1 MARVWKPPANSLQ
14 GWLSPWENLQ
24 GAHTWHCLVLGLG
37 LGRGGDWVTSQ
48 RLGGVVLIV
57 DVWN

>member
-1 MARVWKPPANSLQ
+1 METTSSLQ

-24 GAHTWHCLVLGLG
+24 GARTWHCLVLGLG

-57 DVWN
+57 DVWD